1 MESIKSLV
9 CHNRKKAI
17 FVDLDDTLWGGTI
30 AEDDA
35 KWALE
40 ALINS
45 EGELFE
51 IEKNSLSLDKMADC
65 SDELVPGEFTDSRK
79 GWYEPEPR
87 GWKASLRLK
96 TLVPNAAK
104 KVRVIA
110 RFRRALH
117 T

>member
-1 MESIKSLV
+1 MLFVRCYRSLF
-9 CHNRKKAI
+9 K
-17 FVDLDDTLWGGTI
+17 
-30 AEDDA
+30 
-35 KWALE
+35 
-40 ALINS
+40 
-45 EGELFE
+45 
-51 IEKNSLSLDKMADC
+51 IEKNSVSLDKMADC
-65 SDELVPGEFTDSRK
+65 SDELVSAEFTDSRK
-79 GWYEPEPR
+79 ACYELEPR

>member
-1 MESIKSLV
+1 MRKRPGPQGSGQEPLPTWWFWSVTAEVLFVRCYRSLF
-9 CHNRKKAI
+9 K
-17 FVDLDDTLWGGTI
+17 
-30 AEDDA
+30 
-35 KWALE
+35 
-40 ALINS
+40 
-45 EGELFE
+45 
-51 IEKNSLSLDKMADC
+51 IEKNSLSLAKMADC

-79 GWYEPEPR
+79 GCYEPESR

-96 TLVPNAAK
+96 TLFPNVAK